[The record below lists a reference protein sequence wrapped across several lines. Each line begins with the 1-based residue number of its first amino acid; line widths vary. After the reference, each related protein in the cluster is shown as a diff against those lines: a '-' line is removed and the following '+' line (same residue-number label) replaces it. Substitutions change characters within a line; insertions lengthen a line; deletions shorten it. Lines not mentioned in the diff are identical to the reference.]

1 MASILGV
8 ETLQHT
14 NGTTAATIDSS
25 GVMRF
30 PNSLFSYN
38 LFRLNTDITS
48 NTSPLTTWDK
58 PTDQQFADNVTVSS
72 GIFSFSTTGIYLVK
86 FIGMSEAVSNDQIGV
101 QVQKTTDNSS
111 YSVIAVCYQSG
122 DGSSTGD
129 ASFTTEAIVDVTDT
143 TNVKVK
149 FDLISVDG
157 GSALYGNSAYNE
169 SLVSFMRLGDT

>member
-38 LFRLNTDITS
+38 LFRLNTDLTA
-48 NTSPLTTWDK
+48 NTDPITTWDK
-58 PTDQQFADNVTVSS
+58 PTDQQFESNVTVSS

-86 FIGMSEAVSNDQIGV
+86 FIGTSEAVPNDQIGV
-101 QVQKTTDNSS
+101 HIQKTTDNSS
-111 YSVIAVCYQSG
+111 YSSIASCFQSG
-122 DGSSTGD
+122 DGSTTGD
-129 ASFTTEAIVDVTDT
+129 GSFTTEAIVDVTDT
-143 TNVKVK
+143 INVKVK
-149 FDLISVDG
+149 LILTSVNS
-157 GSALYGNSAYNE
+157 GSTLMGISTHNQ